1 MNSPSQ
7 PAGSPRP
14 PPPSPAPESP
24 QQPADSAP
32 SASSAQDIARTLEAT
47 TLDLRALMDAAP
59 GASILIDCEG
69 RILTLNQAGA
79 ARFGLSQEA
88 AIGTDLFSHFPAEVA
103 GSRRARLRQLLQDRQ
118 PVVFED
124 VRQGV
129 CFRNSAVPVIDRDGQ
144 IRRVAVFSEDITERW
159 TADTLL
165 RRSEAHYRFLAEN
178 TEDVVWQLDKEMNFL
193 FISSADERM
202 RGVPRD
208 QVVGH
213 PMLELFSQRGRAI
226 LAEAMER
233 RRQQEA
239 RGEEVGISFRF
250 EAPQLR
256 ADGSEMWMEVVS
268 TRVYDDAG
276 ELTGYIGVSRN
287 IEARRRYQVTLED
300 VNRRLRAQLEE
311 ISALQA
317 ELKDKAVRDPLTGLY
332 NRHYLHETLP
342 RELARARREAYPLAM
357 VMVDLDYFKAIN
369 DTYGHVTG
377 DQAIT
382 QAARVLQKL
391 ARESDLVCRY
401 GGEEFLAVLP
411 RMALE
416 EALQLAERWRDAIAQ
431 ATLHKFGTEIR
442 LTASFGVAVFP
453 EHATGGEALLQ
464 CADAALYSSKGHG
477 RNRVNAY
484 QPGMA
489 AG

>member
-1 MNSPSQ
+1 MNTPSQ
-7 PAGSPRP
+7 PSPLSP
-14 PPPSPAPESP
+14 EDSPPAPASDLA
-24 QQPADSAP
+24 PAAR
-32 SASSAQDIARTLEAT
+32 DIAEALDAA
-47 TLDLRALMDAAP
+47 TLDLCALTDAAP
-59 GASILIDCEG
+59 GVSVLIDREG
-69 RILTLNQAGA
+69 RILVLNRAGA
-79 ARFGLSQEA
+79 ERFGVGQQA
-88 AIGTDLFSHFPAEVA
+88 AIGTNLFSYFPAEVA
-103 GSRRARLRQLLQDRQ
+103 ESRRQRLQRLLEDGQ
-118 PVVFED
+118 PLVFED
-124 VRQGV
+124 ERAGL
-129 CFRNSAVPVIDRDGQ
+129 CYRNSAVPVVDRDGE
-144 IRRVAVFSEDITERW
+144 IRRIAVFSEDITERW
-159 TADTLL
+159 TAERRL
-165 RRSEAHYRFLAEN
+165 RDSEARYRFIAEN
-178 TEDVVWQLDKEMNFL
+178 TEDVVWQLDTDMRFV

-202 RGVPRD
+202 RGVPRE
-208 QVVGH
+208 QVVGR
-213 PMLELFSQRGRAI
+213 PVTEVFGQRGRAI
-226 LAEAMER
+226 LAEATER

-239 RGEEVGISFRF
+239 RGEEVSASFRF

-256 ADGSEMWMEVVS
+256 HDGTEVWTEVVS
-268 TRVYDDAG
+268 TRVYDEAG
-276 ELTGYIGVSRN
+276 RLTGYIGVSRN
-287 IEARRRYQVTLED
+287 IEARRRYQSTLED

-411 RMALE
+411 RMALD
-416 EALQLAERWRDAIAQ
+416 EALQRAERWRDAISQ

-464 CADAALYSSKGHG
+464 CADAALYGSKDHG
-477 RNRVNAY
+477 RNRVKAY